1 MFQERQAEKEGEAG
15 DGGKSMSQGKKEEG
29 RKAIVKKCRIHRV
42 QVHPLALGGP
52 GSPIF
57 IILRYLLPICGSPWG
72 GPGAPLFSLSWPAV
86 AVDNSCDDGRDD
98 Y

>member
-52 GSPIF
+52 GPP
-57 IILRYLLPICGSPWG
+57 LLAPSWAVALW
-72 GPGAPLFSLSWPAV
+72 GAPPVQVTL
-86 AVDNSCDDGRDD
+86 VDD
-98 Y
+98 